1 MGSMSQDRVAH
12 VIEMWHLRF
21 IKQDAVFELARVPHH
36 HPVPDDHVFAHVTSA
51 PDVTVL
57 PDPRRPF
64 QHRALLDDRPGSD
77 ENRIADKWLPDQ
89 LSEHRRFQTKL
100 QIARDLTERVPDIF
114 LRLKQLWMRGVFE
127 TEKFRRR
134 KHWSYAPP
142 RRVIFCPSFVSRAS
156 QPRAASTSRNSSL
169 FLQSFASL
177 ACTRASASSA
187 ISAGNSASSPL
198 ICRTPSTPFHHSSHD
213 FASSAPIS
221 PASIL
226 RFVSRIVS
234 NKTPSAPEIFR
245 SSSSAWRN
253 PDSAF
258 GAWCFSGAWSL
269 ELGALDLFV
278 SLASARSLSTQ
289 SSILP
294 SACRASSIPSQVK
307 FSGAR

>member
-1 MGSMSQDRVAH
+1 MSQDRVAH
-12 VIEMWHLRF
+12 VIEMRHLRF

-36 HPVPDDHVFAHVTSA
+36 HAVPDDHVFAHVTSA

-134 KHWSYAPP
+134 KHWSYVPP

-177 ACTRASASSA
+177 ACTRA
-187 ISAGNSASSPL
+187 
-198 ICRTPSTPFHHSSHD
+198 
-213 FASSAPIS
+213 FASLESIS
-221 PASIL
+221 LISSR

-245 SSSSAWRN
+245 SSSSAASNSSIGRWTLDVGR
-253 PDSAF
+253 SAF
-258 GAWCFSGAWSL
+258 SSFPFSS
-269 ELGALDLFV
+269 
-278 SLASARSLSTQ
+278 SRRTQ
-289 SSILP
+289 SSTRA
-294 SACRASSIPSQVK
+294 SACLASSIPSHVK
-307 FSGAR
+307 LSGAR